1 MQYEVLQRQE
11 AELDAFFQ
19 QYDATR
25 VTVVDN
31 LSKSKELISALLEA
45 MSKSVEEVMLR
56 NGASLDDL
64 KGFKE
69 KTKSSNQNTI
79 EGLKTERKKRQKELD
94 LLTASEPKLLNEIQ
108 ALKEK
113 ISFMQQEMVQFED
126 IDSLHEVFD
135 ELKNDLQQKRQSY
148 IRRRDLM
155 KVEVSKVAIENEAI
169 QKSLA
174 VSDTAKEL
182 EELEKRMRHSE
193 R

>member
-1 MQYEVLQRQE
+1 VQYEVLQRQE